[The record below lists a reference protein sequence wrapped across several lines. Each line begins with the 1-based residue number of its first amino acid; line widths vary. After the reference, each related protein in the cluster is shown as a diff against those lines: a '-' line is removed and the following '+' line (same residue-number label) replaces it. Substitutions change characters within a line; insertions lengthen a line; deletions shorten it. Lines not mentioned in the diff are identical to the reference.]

1 MAVQEGLVADDED
14 DDCET
19 ALEDARTGLDLLL
32 RSLARDKGPRPPPVA
47 KSAPDNPPHVDLSE
61 ADSID
66 ATPLEPTVGS
76 APHNNTVTPTPK
88 DVARNIRLKQ
98 ATLSFGKSSATTDGD
113 NNRAG
118 PSNLEKSRWK
128 LNLAQLIND
137 VYEDAYEKWLATWS
151 THAGDAG
158 KCRRRGKGAT
168 DVQTQAFRKHAG
180 TQKHKLAMAKY
191 TALVDG
197 GSRQPRIDQHRAACD
212 EDKLRV
218 VALLDSLLFVSKC
231 DAPMG
236 LWVKLVRYL
245 AEKGVKGF
253 PKKGYGTYYTT
264 TDCCSGKH
272 LILYVTFIRDDSVVT
287 EFMALLTVEK
297 ADAASL
303 LSLLLSHV
311 QAVGIDLRRIAG
323 ISTDGANVMM
333 GCKSGLVTRLR
344 LRIPHLVTTHCI
356 AHREALAAK
365 DASDDIP
372 DFKIVD
378 KVIRNVADH
387 LGRSGPWHQCFLDL
401 KEVFTSSSL
410 ELQGTHAVR
419 WLSRGDAVLRFL
431 AVLPADIVMLKEYDK
446 KMFALVSSYRFHFLL
461 NFIADVLEQLNILNR
476 AFQHKEV
483 KMLYNLLLLRIKRT
497 TFHIE
502 SRYVDC
508 GDDFGGGMSE
518 RLSPFLTQHGPGG
531 TREMTVAGIDSD
543 GRPTEFSFV
552 LHEDPME
559 EFGGRGT
566 HDGCV
571 DVCTA
576 FAEMIVSNIHGRL
589 GDLESLS
596 GLRLFTPDAW
606 PLDRGER
613 HARCVE
619 WLESLITLFKAEL
632 NDDILPGGA
641 TAGRMV
647 SVSTTP
653 LPQSP
658 DVTTTTAT
666 GGGVVVVVE
675 VSAAA
680 VEAVA
685 AVAAAGV
692 AEAVEVVEAAEAV
705 VELVAEL
712 HRGVAPVVV
721 SASSSSAVLR
731 PPPLSSF
738 VSGTLGVSAVEV
750 LAPAPTF
757 SVPETALFPDATE
770 IPRWG
775 DLSRAGVAVFD
786 LDYDAIL
793 AAMYALSTSDEG
805 DCYLCVP
812 PDPGIEA
819 AALGAGET
827 AALGASASAAPG
839 AGESAPSGTASA
851 QVFHTFTLDSGASRS
866 FFRDRTTL
874 TPLSRPVAVSLADPS
889 GGPVLASFSTILP
902 CPAAPSSSLSGLYLP
917 SFSTNLV
924 SGADLQDQG
933 VDQFTPASQR
943 VTHCTCARTGRHLAT
958 FTRRPGSSL
967 YTLSTESSSVSASGQ
982 VAASSQVLAAASGSG
997 PESAPCSCRLLSHQT
1012 LLWHHRLGHPSLP
1025 RLRGMASRVLV
1036 SGLPRTSGM
1045 GLVLGGRSPVVLT
1058 GHADASWAD
1067 DQATQRSSQ
1076 GYTFS
1081 LGSGSVSWRSTRSS
1095 SVLSSSCEAE
1105 IYAGAM
1111 AAQELRWLT
1120 YLLTDLGEQPRSPP
1134 VLYVDNKAM
1143 LALCREHR
1151 LEHRTKHIALRYFL
1165 ARELQQCGQ
1174 LRLP

>member
-151 THAGDAG
+151 SRFPWLVLTKTAAGLPAFKCSVCAAHAGDAG

-264 TDCCSGKH
+264 
-272 LILYVTFIRDDSVVT
+272 VVT

-333 GCKSGLVTRLR
+333 GCKSGLFSNNTVF
-344 LRIPHLVTTHCI
+344 VCMY
-356 AHREALAAK
+356 REALAAK

-476 AFQHKEV
+476 AFQHKE
-483 KMLYNLLLLRIKRT
+483 IKRT

-632 NDDILPGGA
+632 NDDILP
-641 TAGRMV
+641 
-647 SVSTTP
+647 
-653 LPQSP
+653 
-658 DVTTTTAT
+658 
-666 GGGVVVVVE
+666 
-675 VSAAA
+675 
-680 VEAVA
+680 
-685 AVAAAGV
+685 
-692 AEAVEVVEAAEAV
+692 
-705 VELVAEL
+705 
-712 HRGVAPVVV
+712 
-721 SASSSSAVLR
+721 
-731 PPPLSSF
+731 
-738 VSGTLGVSAVEV
+738 
-750 LAPAPTF
+750 
-757 SVPETALFPDATE
+757 
-770 IPRWG
+770 
-775 DLSRAGVAVFD
+775 
-786 LDYDAIL
+786 
-793 AAMYALSTSDEG
+793 
-805 DCYLCVP
+805 
-812 PDPGIEA
+812 
-819 AALGAGET
+819 
-827 AALGASASAAPG
+827 
-839 AGESAPSGTASA
+839 
-851 QVFHTFTLDSGASRS
+851 
-866 FFRDRTTL
+866 
-874 TPLSRPVAVSLADPS
+874 
-889 GGPVLASFSTILP
+889 
-902 CPAAPSSSLSGLYLP
+902 
-917 SFSTNLV
+917 
-924 SGADLQDQG
+924 
-933 VDQFTPASQR
+933 
-943 VTHCTCARTGRHLAT
+943 
-958 FTRRPGSSL
+958 
-967 YTLSTESSSVSASGQ
+967 
-982 VAASSQVLAAASGSG
+982 
-997 PESAPCSCRLLSHQT
+997 
-1012 LLWHHRLGHPSLP
+1012 
-1025 RLRGMASRVLV
+1025 
-1036 SGLPRTSGM
+1036 
-1045 GLVLGGRSPVVLT
+1045 
-1058 GHADASWAD
+1058 
-1067 DQATQRSSQ
+1067 
-1076 GYTFS
+1076 
-1081 LGSGSVSWRSTRSS
+1081 
-1095 SVLSSSCEAE
+1095 
-1105 IYAGAM
+1105 
-1111 AAQELRWLT
+1111 
-1120 YLLTDLGEQPRSPP
+1120 
-1134 VLYVDNKAM
+1134 
-1143 LALCREHR
+1143 
-1151 LEHRTKHIALRYFL
+1151 
-1165 ARELQQCGQ
+1165 
-1174 LRLP
+1174 

>member
-32 RSLARDKGPRPPPVA
+32 RSLACDKGPRSPPVA
-47 KSAPDNPPHVDLSE
+47 KSTPDNPPPVDLSE

-118 PSNLEKSRWK
+118 PSNLEKPRWK
-128 LNLAQLIND
+128 LNLAQLIDD

-151 THAGDAG
+151 S
-158 KCRRRGKGAT
+158 KCGRRGKGAT

-264 TDCCSGKH
+264 YGFGELTQATATWLQTTQIAQVLASPFVGISVDESTDRCSGKH
-272 LILYVTFIRDDSVVT
+272 LILYVTFIRDDSMVT

-303 LSLLLSHV
+303 LSLLLTHV
-311 QAVGIDLRRIAG
+311 QAVGIDLHRIAG

-344 LRIPHLVTTHCI
+344 LRIPHVVTTHSI

-372 DFKIVD
+372 DFKIVN
-378 KVIRNVADH
+378 KVNQNVAEH
-387 LGRSGPWHQCFLDL
+387 LGRSGPWHQRFLDL
-401 KEVFTSSSL
+401 QEVFTLTSL
-410 ELQGTHAVR
+410 ELQGIHAVR

-431 AVLPADIVMLKEYDK
+431 AVLPVVIVMLKEYDK
-446 KMFALVSSYRFHFLL
+446 KMFALVSSYCFHFLL
-461 NFIADVLEQLNILNR
+461 NFIADVHEQLNILNH
-476 AFQHKEV
+476 AFQHKE
-483 KMLYNLLLLRIKRT
+483 LDYASLHAQIKRT

-502 SRYVDC
+502 GRYVDC

-566 HDGCV
+566 HPGCI

-596 GLRLFTPDAW
+596 RLRLFTPDAW

-632 NDDILPGGA
+632 NDDILPDINK
-641 TAGRMV
+641 RR
-647 SVSTTP
+647 
-653 LPQSP
+653 
-658 DVTTTTAT
+658 
-666 GGGVVVVVE
+666 
-675 VSAAA
+675 A
-680 VEAVA
+680 VK
-685 AVAAAGV
+685 
-692 AEAVEVVEAAEAV
+692 
-705 VELVAEL
+705 ELWM
-712 HRGVAPVVV
+712 
-721 SASSSSAVLR
+721 
-731 PPPLSSF
+731 F
-738 VSGTLGVSAVEV
+738 
-750 LAPAPTF
+750 
-757 SVPETALFPDATE
+757 
-770 IPRWG
+770 
-775 DLSRAGVAVFD
+775 
-786 LDYDAIL
+786 
-793 AAMYALSTSDEG
+793 TS
-805 DCYLCVP
+805 
-812 PDPGIEA
+812 
-819 AALGAGET
+819 
-827 AALGASASAAPG
+827 
-839 AGESAPSGTASA
+839 
-851 QVFHTFTLDSGASRS
+851 
-866 FFRDRTTL
+866 
-874 TPLSRPVAVSLADPS
+874 
-889 GGPVLASFSTILP
+889 VLASAHKTERSFH
-902 CPAAPSSSLSGLYLP
+902 AGLTAMLKTPDWWDNYP
-917 SFSTNLV
+917 NLV
-924 SGADLQDQG
+924 QLWVAVAVL
-933 VDQFTPASQR
+933 P
-943 VTHCTCARTGRHLAT
+943 
-958 FTRRPGSSL
+958 
-967 YTLSTESSSVSASGQ
+967 LSTVECERGFSKQNIIKSWQRGSLKDARVGDLMCMSLMSYEPNWDEIVDIWRSYKKRKPHSNAPIFAGQ
-982 VAASSQVLAAASGSG
+982 QQSMKGKEQS
-997 PESAPCSCRLLSHQT
+997 
-1012 LLWHHRLGHPSLP
+1012 
-1025 RLRGMASRVLV
+1025 
-1036 SGLPRTSGM
+1036 
-1045 GLVLGGRSPVVLT
+1045 
-1058 GHADASWAD
+1058 ADAEMVDLDDVFDDASDDDAD
-1067 DQATQRSSQ
+1067 DETA
-1076 GYTFS
+1076 
-1081 LGSGSVSWRSTRSS
+1081 
-1095 SVLSSSCEAE
+1095 
-1105 IYAGAM
+1105 
-1111 AAQELRWLT
+1111 
-1120 YLLTDLGEQPRSPP
+1120 
-1134 VLYVDNKAM
+1134 
-1143 LALCREHR
+1143 
-1151 LEHRTKHIALRYFL
+1151 
-1165 ARELQQCGQ
+1165 
-1174 LRLP
+1174 